1 METTSS
7 WGYKAIGLR
16 VIGFRD
22 TGKEN
27 GNYQFIWL

>member
-7 WGYKAIGLR
+7 YGYKVIGLG

-27 GNYQFIWL
+27 GNNQFMGL